1 MTTLYEISQQREREQ
16 QRPYDPYTDGALEA
30 LKRAALK
37 ARRRNIALLGSVVTY
52 RDGKIVYD
60 TEP

>member
-1 MTTLYEISQQREREQ
+1 MTTLYEIAQQREREE
-16 QRPYDPYTDGALEA
+16 QRPYDPYTDGALAA
-30 LKRAALK
+30 LQRAAVK
-37 ARRRNIALLGSVVTY
+37 ARRRAIALTGSVVAY